1 MKRIFQILGIL
12 VLLGLAV
19 ILIVYFVNRPPAPG
33 TVKDEALAHG
43 RGPETFPAADE
54 DYFHDMD
61 RGQKLTVEEIKG
73 RNNWIVW
80 TGGNDRFW
88 DYLANNSAGA
98 LDFLKTLSSKPGM
111 AYSRDHRFRDL
122 GLINE
127 PCFEKATAPDPKYGL
142 WLDKR
147 KPNCGPDPFENG
159 TKYAGVA
166 FGARGK
172 NMPAGSFY
180 GMASGIVGLRL
191 FPNPAFDEAAQKK
204 WDPKRF
210 YEDPSYYNDKNL
222 VRPFRVGM
230 SCGFCHVGPNPIN
243 PPADPENPE
252 YANLSSNPGAQYFW
266 TERILFWQGD
276 TAKNNFVWQ
285 LFHSWLPG
293 TLDTSFVSSD
303 NINNPRTMNAVYSIM
318 PRLDAAKKWRE
329 TLVGGERNNK
339 QFNDYQRTA
348 SLASLFQAPDTVFT
362 PRVLKDGSDSV
373 GVLGAL
379 NRVYINI
386 GLFSEEW
393 ILHFRPLVGGKKY
406 SPIQIA
412 DLEKNS
418 TYWKATEEQTP
429 DVALFFLATAKPDH
443 LADAPGG
450 KDYLKADAK
459 TLSRGKIV
467 FAENCARCHSS
478 KQPPN
483 ICELGQECKPGDII
497 ENSAA
502 YFEWQR
508 NEVQKPD
515 FLDGNYLSTEKRIPV
530 TELGT
535 NACSPLATNAI
546 ADNIWDNFSSHT
558 YKSLPSAGSI
568 TVYNPIDAKPWT
580 YNLPAG
586 GRGYTRP
593 PSLTALWST
602 APFLLNNSVGRFNP
616 DPSVKG
622 RMDSFTDSIHK
633 MLWPETR
640 DKDPLIGD
648 KIPGPSLIQRT
659 TETSYVT
666 VPVGYLPAALKS
678 TAGLL
683 GKTDLQI
690 GPIPKGTPIGLL
702 ANLDVTPS
710 GNLTQDVANG
720 KKLLAM
726 VHTLVG
732 KLKEVKGKSDEEAAA
747 VFKDG
752 SLISQMLELSK
763 CPDFIVNKGHYFG
776 TNLSDPDKNA
786 LIEFLKTF

>member
-1 MKRIFQILGIL
+1 M
-12 VLLGLAV
+12 LLIAAV
-19 ILIVYFVNRPPAPG
+19 AIIWYVNRPPAPG
-33 TVKDEALAHG
+33 TVKDEALANG

-54 DYFHDMD
+54 NYFADMD
-61 RGQKLTVEEIKG
+61 GGYRGNKLDVHAIKG

-88 DYLANNSAGA
+88 DYLANTSFGA
-98 LDFLKTLSSKPGM
+98 LDFLKTLSSRQGLVYNR
-111 AYSRDHRFRDL
+111 ANRFAKL

-127 PCFEKATAPDPKYGL
+127 PCFEQATQPDPKYGL

-147 KPNCGPDPFENG
+147 KANCPPDPFENE
-159 TKYAGVA
+159 TKYPGLK

-172 NMPAGSFY
+172 NIPAGSFY
-180 GMASGIVGLRL
+180 GMASGVVGLRL
-191 FPNPAFDEAAQKK
+191 FPNPAFNEAAQKK

-210 YEDPSYYNDKNL
+210 YDDPSYYNDKDL

-230 SCGFCHVGPNPIN
+230 SCGFCHVGPDPLN
-243 PPADPENPE
+243 PPADPENPQW
-252 YANLSSNPGAQYFW
+252 ANLTSNPGAQYFW
-266 TERILFWQGD
+266 TDGILFWQGD
-276 TAKNNFVWQ
+276 KAKDNFVWQ

-293 TLDTSFVSSD
+293 SLDTSFVSSD
-303 NINNPRTMNAVYSIM
+303 NINNPRTMNAVYNVM
-318 PRLDAAKKWRE
+318 PRLNAAKPKWRE
-329 TLVGGERNNK
+329 TLAGGGLLNK
-339 QFNDYQRTA
+339 QFNNYPQTA
-348 SLASLFQAPDTVFT
+348 SLAGWFESPATVYT

-393 ILHFRPLVGGKKY
+393 LLHFRALTGGKKI
-406 SPIQIA
+406 SPIKIA

-443 LADAPGG
+443 LSDAPGG
-450 KDYLKADAK
+450 KEFLKADAK
-459 TLSRGKIV
+459 TLTRGKIL

-483 ICELGQECKPGDII
+483 FCELGEQCKPGDVI
-497 ENSAA
+497 ENTAA
-502 YFEWQR
+502 YFDWMR

-546 ADNIWDNFSSHT
+546 ADNVWDNFSSQT
-558 YKSLPSAGSI
+558 YKDLPSVGSI
-568 TVYNPIDAKPWT
+568 TVYNPIDGTPSTFK
-580 YNLPAG
+580 LPAG

-593 PSLTALWST
+593 PSLISVWSS
-602 APFLLNNSVGRFNP
+602 APFLLNNSVGKFNG

-622 RMDSFTDSIHK
+622 RMDAFDDAIHK
-633 MLWPETR
+633 MLWPDRR
-640 DKDPLIGD
+640 DKDPIVGS

-659 TETSYVT
+659 TETSYIKVSA
-666 VPVGYLPAALKS
+666 GYLPDPLAAL
-678 TAGLL
+678 AGFF
-683 GKTDLQI
+683 GRDEVQI

-702 ANLDVTPS
+702 ASLDITPNS
-710 GNLTQDVANG
+710 GEDLGARLDKN
-720 KKLLAM
+720 KKLLALFK
-726 VHTLVG
+726 TLIPR
-732 KLKEVKGKSDEEAAA
+732 LKEAKGKSDEEAAA

-752 SLISQMLELSK
+752 TLISQMLELSK

-776 TNLSDPDKNA
+776 TNLSDSDKEA
-786 LIEFLKTF
+786 LIELLKTF